1 MVDQLLLNDTLQKI
15 NASLNRRFEKD
26 ADLYISKQDE
36 YEIKKNLCKEAYGG
50 VVDMAKAK
58 GISHDIIVKVIM
70 RNAGILNVG
79 NVRKFRKALK
89 PVFIDADY
97 KALSYMME
105 DVLSGN
111 VYMQKN
117 IRHILFSY
125 YMNGITDKMRI
136 DYWENAAFSFDLT
149 ERTELFHLILEKTK
163 HRGSIKVLK
172 FKVDFVQEAFR
183 RYPGLM
189 TDDVFL
195 RLKSSLNEKEQAELF
210 GYLCQEMKAPSI
222 DNDSYNFIIMNAY
235 ASYKEQAFNDA
246 LSHIES
252 ASPRNFKQY
261 VRGICM
267 LFRSEEDVGTLLI
280 MFDQIYEAYRSKYMK
295 SHVKDEIEKKV
306 WKIVKGNP
314 DICIRRAA
322 RIGSLKLDTKKN
334 KKYYTSFD
342 EIKDALS
349 NNTQPVSI
357 AYLWGNM
364 RPPVFQKSIL
374 KSFTDLRPVD
384 LMPMNE
390 AYDWLFKHSLRRGNI
405 KELNLMCERLAEPL
419 HKFSSGNHS
428 SEYYNALDRLWVNY
442 VVKYKLQGSKI
453 EAYMFKQ
460 HFNKV
465 KEWKK

>member
-117 IRHILFSY
+117 IRNILFSY

-189 TDDVFL
+189 TDAVFL

-222 DNDSYNFIIMNAY
+222 DNDSYKFIIMNAY

-261 VRGICM
+261 VRGIC
-267 LFRSEEDVGTLLI
+267 I
-280 MFDQIYEAYRSKYMK
+280 
-295 SHVKDEIEKKV
+295 
-306 WKIVKGNP
+306 
-314 DICIRRAA
+314 
-322 RIGSLKLDTKKN
+322 
-334 KKYYTSFD
+334 
-342 EIKDALS
+342 
-349 NNTQPVSI
+349 
-357 AYLWGNM
+357 
-364 RPPVFQKSIL
+364 
-374 KSFTDLRPVD
+374 
-384 LMPMNE
+384 
-390 AYDWLFKHSLRRGNI
+390 
-405 KELNLMCERLAEPL
+405 
-419 HKFSSGNHS
+419 
-428 SEYYNALDRLWVNY
+428 
-442 VVKYKLQGSKI
+442 
-453 EAYMFKQ
+453 
-460 HFNKV
+460 
-465 KEWKK
+465 